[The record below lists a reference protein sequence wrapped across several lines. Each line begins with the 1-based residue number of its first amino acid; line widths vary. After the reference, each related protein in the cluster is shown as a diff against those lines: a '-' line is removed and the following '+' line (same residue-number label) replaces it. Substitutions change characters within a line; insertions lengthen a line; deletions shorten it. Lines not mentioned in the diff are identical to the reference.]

1 MENESPKEKSKEENS
16 INDKLEKDKE
26 DNAKHDEQAN
36 LDKDSIK
43 DEQRPQK
50 KEVNEE
56 DKEDSKDKEK
66 KSDEEFLKTM
76 REVLGFKTK
85 PKMPKFEINKKAQK
99 KYLKEKVFSYVERKS
114 NSLSKDKKEDEKKT
128 EEEDKKMFTNTITY
142 PSGII
147 KTVTKNGNNVVI
159 EENIN
164 YNGIKENYVN
174 NLKNNLDQELKKLIE
189 NSFLV
194 FNRKQLIRKIVKNPL
209 STKAL
214 EGRIL
219 LWKYYIKGL
228 SIEEKA
234 HLIRKFLFYI
244 GKFSDAVFDEFLK
257 IKEIS
262 LAYLLIKLK
271 KNIDNKKDKY
281 GGYLAANN
289 FYMFTSHF
297 GYDLD
302 GNPKKEEY
310 TESGEE
316 MHTLMLLSQN
326 SLNIKQELNGTG
338 YGLVFLKELKEIFDM
353 YHNVSIIFESILYE
367 CNDIFINNTPPQTY
381 RIMWNFFS
389 DYFIDNPFVINFLT
403 QLKFIYAFYK
413 QDEVVKY
420 IHDLV
425 LVRWNT
431 YQVLDRLKGNLENLI
446 GKEEII
452 DQEEKIENMK
462 NIDDLMKYIE
472 GDEKPKK
479 KKKKK
484 KKNNNKIN
492 MLDELANKYKEANN
506 QSDDE
511 FEFDDNEDGMSIIT
525 ESDSVLNCFK
535 KDIMAETEFNTGNK
549 IAPTLSTS
557 FINSFKK

>member
-1 MENESPKEKSKEENS
+1 MDKENPEEKSKKENK
-16 INDKLEKDKE
+16 INDKSDKAKE
-26 DNAKHDEQAN
+26 DNANDDAQPN
-36 LDKDSIK
+36 LDKDSIQDEQGPQK
-43 DEQRPQK
+43 DETSEEK
-50 KEVNEE
+50 KEASKEE
-56 DKEDSKDKEK
+56 EK
-66 KSDEEFLKTM
+66 KSDEEFLKTI
-76 REVLGFKTK
+76 REALGFKTK
-85 PKMPKFEINKKAQK
+85 PKMPKFPINKKAQK
-99 KYLKEKVFSYVERKS
+99 KYLKEKVFSCVDH
-114 NSLSKDKKEDEKKT
+114 NSSKDKKEDKKKSDEEDDKKT
-128 EEEDKKMFTNTITY
+128 FTQTITY

-147 KTVTKNGNNVVI
+147 KTVTKNGSNVLI
-159 EENIN
+159 EEKIN
-164 YNGIKENYVN
+164 YEGIKEIYLN

-189 NSFLV
+189 NSFLL

-214 EGRIL
+214 EGKIL
-219 LWKYYIKGL
+219 LWRYYIKEL
-228 SIEEKA
+228 SDEEKA
-234 HLIRKFLFYI
+234 HLIRKLLFYI

-271 KNIDNKKDKY
+271 RKIDKKKDKH

-297 GYDLD
+297 GYDED
-302 GNPKKEEY
+302 GNPKPEESSE
-310 TESGEE
+310 TSEE
-316 MHTLMLLSQN
+316 MHAIMLLSQN
-326 SLNIKQELNGTG
+326 CLNIKQELNGTG

-353 YHNVSIIFESILYE
+353 YHSVSIIFESIFYE
-367 CNDIFINNTPPQTY
+367 CKDIFENNAHPGIY
-381 RIMWNFFS
+381 RLMWNFFS

-403 QLKFIYAFYK
+403 QLKFIYAYYK

-431 YQVLDRLKGNLENLI
+431 QQELDRLKTTLENLI

-462 NIDDLMKYIE
+462 SIDDLMKYIE

-492 MLDELANKYKEANN
+492 MLEELANKYKEANN
-506 QSDDE
+506 QSDEE
-511 FEFDDNEDGMSIIT
+511 FDLDDNEDGLSIIT

-535 KDIMAETEFNTGNK
+535 KDIMAETEYNIGNK
-549 IAPTLSTS
+549 ITPTLSTS

>member
-1 MENESPKEKSKEENS
+1 
-16 INDKLEKDKE
+16 
-26 DNAKHDEQAN
+26 
-36 LDKDSIK
+36 
-43 DEQRPQK
+43 
-50 KEVNEE
+50 
-56 DKEDSKDKEK
+56 
-66 KSDEEFLKTM
+66 
-76 REVLGFKTK
+76 
-85 PKMPKFEINKKAQK
+85 
-99 KYLKEKVFSYVERKS
+99 
-114 NSLSKDKKEDEKKT
+114 
-128 EEEDKKMFTNTITY
+128 
-142 PSGII
+142 
-147 KTVTKNGNNVVI
+147 
-159 EENIN
+159 
-164 YNGIKENYVN
+164 
-174 NLKNNLDQELKKLIE
+174 
-189 NSFLV
+189 
-194 FNRKQLIRKIVKNPL
+194 
-209 STKAL
+209 
-214 EGRIL
+214 
-219 LWKYYIKGL
+219 
-228 SIEEKA
+228 
-234 HLIRKFLFYI
+234 
-244 GKFSDAVFDEFLK
+244 
-257 IKEIS
+257 
-262 LAYLLIKLK
+262 
-271 KNIDNKKDKY
+271 
-281 GGYLAANN
+281 
-289 FYMFTSHF
+289 MFTSHF
-297 GYDLD
+297 GYDED

-353 YHNVSIIFESILYE
+353 YHNVSI
-367 CNDIFINNTPPQTY
+367 T
-381 RIMWNFFS
+381 
-389 DYFIDNPFVINFLT
+389 DYFIDNPFIINFLT

-431 YQVLDRLKGNLENLI
+431 YQVLDRLKENLENLI

-506 QSDDE
+506 QSDEE
-511 FEFDDNEDGMSIIT
+511 FDFDDNEDGLSIIT

-535 KDIMAETEFNTGNK
+535 KDIMAETEYNTGNK

>member
-1 MENESPKEKSKEENS
+1 MDKENPEEKSKKENK
-16 INDKLEKDKE
+16 INDKSDKAKE
-26 DNAKHDEQAN
+26 DNANDDAQPN
-36 LDKDSIK
+36 LDKDSIQ
-43 DEQRPQK
+43 DEQGPQK
-50 KEVNEE
+50 AETSEEKKEASKEE
-56 DKEDSKDKEK
+56 EK
-66 KSDEEFLKTM
+66 KSDEEFLKTI
-76 REVLGFKTK
+76 REALGFKTK
-85 PKMPKFEINKKAQK
+85 PKMPKFPINKKAQK
-99 KYLKEKVFSYVERKS
+99 KYLKEKVFSCVDH
-114 NSLSKDKKEDEKKT
+114 NSSKDKKEDKKKSDEEDDKKT
-128 EEEDKKMFTNTITY
+128 FTQTITY

-147 KTVTKNGNNVVI
+147 KTVTKNGSNVLI
-159 EENIN
+159 EEKIN
-164 YNGIKENYVN
+164 YEGIKEIYLN

-189 NSFLV
+189 NSFLL

-214 EGRIL
+214 EGKIL
-219 LWKYYIKGL
+219 LWRYYIKEL
-228 SIEEKA
+228 SDEEKA
-234 HLIRKFLFYI
+234 HLIRKLLFYI

-271 KNIDNKKDKY
+271 RKIDKKKDKH

-297 GYDLD
+297 GYDED
-302 GNPKKEEY
+302 GNPKPEESSE
-310 TESGEE
+310 TSEE
-316 MHTLMLLSQN
+316 MHAIMLLSQN
-326 SLNIKQELNGTG
+326 CLNIKQELNGTG

-353 YHNVSIIFESILYE
+353 YHSVSIIFESIFYE
-367 CNDIFINNTPPQTY
+367 CKDIFENNAHPGIY
-381 RIMWNFFS
+381 RLMWNFFS

-403 QLKFIYAFYK
+403 QLKFIYAYYK

-431 YQVLDRLKGNLENLI
+431 QQELDRLKTTLENLI

-462 NIDDLMKYIE
+462 SIDDLMKYIE

-492 MLDELANKYKEANN
+492 MLEELANKYKEANN
-506 QSDDE
+506 QSDEE
-511 FEFDDNEDGMSIIT
+511 FDLDDNEDGLSIIT

-535 KDIMAETEFNTGNK
+535 KDIMAETEYNIGNK
-549 IAPTLSTS
+549 ITPTLSTS

>member
-1 MENESPKEKSKEENS
+1 MNNESPKEKSKEENK
-16 INDKLEKDKE
+16 IVNEAEKIKEDNVNNDAQQNLEKD
-26 DNAKHDEQAN
+26 
-36 LDKDSIK
+36 STK
-43 DEQRPQK
+43 DEQGPQK
-50 KEVNEE
+50 TETVEEEKEA
-56 DKEDSKDKEK
+56 SKDKEK
-66 KSDEEFLKTM
+66 KSDDEFLKTM
-76 REVLGFKTK
+76 RELLGFKTK
-85 PKMPKFEINKKAQK
+85 PKMPKFPINKKAQK
-99 KYLKEKVFSYVERKS
+99 KYLKEKVFSCVHHKP
-114 NSLSKDKKEDEKKT
+114 K
-128 EEEDKKMFTNTITY
+128 EEDKKKTNEDDDKKTFTQTITY

-159 EENIN
+159 EEKIK
-164 YNGIKENYVN
+164 YEGIKEIYIN
-174 NLKNNLDQELKKLIE
+174 NLKNNIDQELKKLIE
-189 NSFLV
+189 NSFLL

-214 EGRIL
+214 EGKIL
-219 LWKYYIKGL
+219 LWRYYIKEL
-228 SIEEKA
+228 SDEEKA
-234 HLIRKFLFYI
+234 HLIRKLLFYI
-244 GKFSDAVFDEFLK
+244 GKFSDAVFDQFLK

-271 KNIDNKKDKY
+271 RKIDKKKDKY

-297 GYDLD
+297 GYDED
-302 GNPKKEEY
+302 GNPKPEEPSE
-310 TESGEE
+310 TSEE
-316 MHTLMLLSQN
+316 IHSIMLLSQN
-326 SLNIKQELNGTG
+326 CLNIEHELNGTG

-353 YHNVSIIFESILYE
+353 YHNVSIIFESIFYE
-367 CNDIFINNTPPQTY
+367 CKDIFANNAHPGIY
-381 RIMWNFFS
+381 RLMWNFFS

-431 YQVLDRLKGNLENLI
+431 QQELDRLKGSLENLI

-452 DQEEKIENMK
+452 DQEEKVENMK
-462 NIDDLMKYIE
+462 NIDDLMQYIE

-492 MLDELANKYKEANN
+492 MLEELANKYKEANN
-506 QSDDE
+506 QSDEE
-511 FEFDDNEDGMSIIT
+511 FELDDNEDGLSIIT

-535 KDIMAETEFNTGNK
+535 KDIMAETEYNIGNK
-549 IAPTLSTS
+549 ITPTLSTS

>member
-1 MENESPKEKSKEENS
+1 MNNESPKEKSKEENK
-16 INDKLEKDKE
+16 IVNEAEKIKEDNVNNDAQQNLEKD
-26 DNAKHDEQAN
+26 
-36 LDKDSIK
+36 STK
-43 DEQRPQK
+43 DEQGPQK
-50 KEVNEE
+50 TETVEEEKEA
-56 DKEDSKDKEK
+56 SKDKEK
-66 KSDEEFLKTM
+66 KSDDEFLKTM
-76 REVLGFKTK
+76 RELLGFKTK
-85 PKMPKFEINKKAQK
+85 PKMPKFPINKKAQK
-99 KYLKEKVFSYVERKS
+99 KYLKEKVFSCVHHKP
-114 NSLSKDKKEDEKKT
+114 K
-128 EEEDKKMFTNTITY
+128 EEDKKKSDEEDDKKTFTQTITY

-147 KTVTKNGNNVVI
+147 KTVTKDGNNVLI

-164 YNGIKENYVN
+164 YDGIKENYVN

-189 NSFLV
+189 NSFLL

-271 KNIDNKKDKY
+271 RNIDKKKDKY
-281 GGYLAANN
+281 GGYLSANN

-297 GYDLD
+297 GYDED

-353 YHNVSIIFESILYE
+353 YHNVSIIFESIFYE

-381 RIMWNFFS
+381 RIMWNFFRIIS
-389 DYFIDNPFVINFLT
+389 
-403 QLKFIYAFYK
+403 
-413 QDEVVKY
+413 
-420 IHDLV
+420 
-425 LVRWNT
+425 
-431 YQVLDRLKGNLENLI
+431 LI
-446 GKEEII
+446 I
-452 DQEEKIENMK
+452 
-462 NIDDLMKYIE
+462 
-472 GDEKPKK
+472 
-479 KKKKK
+479 
-484 KKNNNKIN
+484 
-492 MLDELANKYKEANN
+492 
-506 QSDDE
+506 
-511 FEFDDNEDGMSIIT
+511 
-525 ESDSVLNCFK
+525 
-535 KDIMAETEFNTGNK
+535 
-549 IAPTLSTS
+549 LSLLI
-557 FINSFKK
+557 F

>member
-1 MENESPKEKSKEENS
+1 M
-16 INDKLEKDKE
+16 
-26 DNAKHDEQAN
+26 
-36 LDKDSIK
+36 
-43 DEQRPQK
+43 
-50 KEVNEE
+50 
-56 DKEDSKDKEK
+56 
-66 KSDEEFLKTM
+66 
-76 REVLGFKTK
+76 
-85 PKMPKFEINKKAQK
+85 
-99 KYLKEKVFSYVERKS
+99 
-114 NSLSKDKKEDEKKT
+114 
-128 EEEDKKMFTNTITY
+128 
-142 PSGII
+142 
-147 KTVTKNGNNVVI
+147 
-159 EENIN
+159 
-164 YNGIKENYVN
+164 N

-189 NSFLV
+189 NSFLL

-214 EGRIL
+214 EGKIL
-219 LWKYYIKGL
+219 LWRYYIKEL
-228 SIEEKA
+228 SDEEKA
-234 HLIRKFLFYI
+234 HLIRKLLFYI

-271 KNIDNKKDKY
+271 RKIDKKKDKH

-297 GYDLD
+297 GYDED
-302 GNPKKEEY
+302 GNPKPEESSE
-310 TESGEE
+310 TSEE
-316 MHTLMLLSQN
+316 MHAIMLLSQN
-326 SLNIKQELNGTG
+326 CLNIKQELNGTG

-353 YHNVSIIFESILYE
+353 YHSVSIIFESIFYE
-367 CNDIFINNTPPQTY
+367 CKDIFENNAHPGIY
-381 RIMWNFFS
+381 RLMWNFFS

-403 QLKFIYAFYK
+403 QLKFIYAYYK

-431 YQVLDRLKGNLENLI
+431 HQELDRLKTTLENLI

-452 DQEEKIENMK
+452 DQEEKVENMK

-492 MLDELANKYKEANN
+492 MLEELANKYKEANN
-506 QSDDE
+506 QSDEE
-511 FEFDDNEDGMSIIT
+511 FDLDDNEDGLSIIT
-525 ESDSVLNCFK
+525 ESDSFLNCFK
-535 KDIMAETEFNTGNK
+535 KDIMAETEYNIGNK
-549 IAPTLSTS
+549 ITPTLSTS

>member
-1 MENESPKEKSKEENS
+1 MDKENPEEKSKKENK
-16 INDKLEKDKE
+16 INDKSDKAKE
-26 DNAKHDEQAN
+26 DNANDDAQPN
-36 LDKDSIK
+36 LDKDSIQDEQGPQK
-43 DEQRPQK
+43 DETSEEK
-50 KEVNEE
+50 KEASKEE
-56 DKEDSKDKEK
+56 EK
-66 KSDEEFLKTM
+66 KSDEEFLKTI
-76 REVLGFKTK
+76 REALGFKTK
-85 PKMPKFEINKKAQK
+85 PKMPKFPINKKAQK
-99 KYLKEKVFSYVERKS
+99 KYLKEKVFSCVDH
-114 NSLSKDKKEDEKKT
+114 NSSKDKKEDKKKSDEEDDKKT
-128 EEEDKKMFTNTITY
+128 FTQTITY

-147 KTVTKNGNNVVI
+147 KTVTKNGSNVLI
-159 EENIN
+159 EEKIN
-164 YNGIKENYVN
+164 YEGIKEIYLN

-189 NSFLV
+189 NSFLL

-214 EGRIL
+214 EGKIL
-219 LWKYYIKGL
+219 LWRYYIKEL
-228 SIEEKA
+228 SDEEKA
-234 HLIRKFLFYI
+234 HLIRKLLFYI

-271 KNIDNKKDKY
+271 RKIDKKKDKH

-297 GYDLD
+297 GYDED

-326 SLNIKQELNGTG
+326 CLNIKQELNGTG

-353 YHNVSIIFESILYE
+353 YHSVSIIFESIFYE
-367 CNDIFINNTPPQTY
+367 CKDIFENNAHPGIY
-381 RIMWNFFS
+381 RLMWNFFS

-403 QLKFIYAFYK
+403 QLKFIYAYYK

-431 YQVLDRLKGNLENLI
+431 HQELDRLKTTLENLI

-462 NIDDLMKYIE
+462 SIDDLMKYIE

-492 MLDELANKYKEANN
+492 MLEELANKYKEANN
-506 QSDDE
+506 QSDEE
-511 FEFDDNEDGMSIIT
+511 FDLDDNEDGLSIIT

-535 KDIMAETEFNTGNK
+535 KDIMAETEYNIGNK
-549 IAPTLSTS
+549 ITPTLSTS

>member
-1 MENESPKEKSKEENS
+1 
-16 INDKLEKDKE
+16 
-26 DNAKHDEQAN
+26 
-36 LDKDSIK
+36 
-43 DEQRPQK
+43 
-50 KEVNEE
+50 
-56 DKEDSKDKEK
+56 
-66 KSDEEFLKTM
+66 M
-76 REVLGFKTK
+76 RELLGFKTK
-85 PKMPKFEINKKAQK
+85 PKMPKFPINKKAQK
-99 KYLKEKVFSYVERKS
+99 KYLKEKVFSCVHHKP
-114 NSLSKDKKEDEKKT
+114 K
-128 EEEDKKMFTNTITY
+128 EEDKKKTNEDDDKKTFTQTITY

-159 EENIN
+159 EEKIK
-164 YNGIKENYVN
+164 YEGIKEIYIN
-174 NLKNNLDQELKKLIE
+174 NLKNNIDQELKKLIE
-189 NSFLV
+189 NSFLL

-214 EGRIL
+214 EGKIL
-219 LWKYYIKGL
+219 LWRYYIKEL
-228 SIEEKA
+228 SDEEKA
-234 HLIRKFLFYI
+234 HLIRKLLFYI
-244 GKFSDAVFDEFLK
+244 GKFSDAVFDQFLK

-271 KNIDNKKDKY
+271 RKIDKKKDKY

-297 GYDLD
+297 GYDED
-302 GNPKKEEY
+302 GNPKPEEPSE
-310 TESGEE
+310 TSEE
-316 MHTLMLLSQN
+316 IHSIMLLSQN
-326 SLNIKQELNGTG
+326 CLNIEHELNGTG

-353 YHNVSIIFESILYE
+353 YHNVSIIFESIFYE
-367 CNDIFINNTPPQTY
+367 CKDIFANNAHPGIY
-381 RIMWNFFS
+381 RLMWNFFS

-431 YQVLDRLKGNLENLI
+431 QQELDRLKGSLENLI

-452 DQEEKIENMK
+452 DQEEKVENMK
-462 NIDDLMKYIE
+462 NIDDLMQYIE

-492 MLDELANKYKEANN
+492 MLEELANKYKEANN
-506 QSDDE
+506 QSDEE
-511 FEFDDNEDGMSIIT
+511 FELDDNEDGLSIIT

-535 KDIMAETEFNTGNK
+535 KDIMAETEYNIGNK
-549 IAPTLSTS
+549 ITPTLSNS

>member
-1 MENESPKEKSKEENS
+1 MDKENPEEKSKEENK
-16 INDKLEKDKE
+16 INDKPDKIKV
-26 DNAKHDEQAN
+26 DNANDDAQPN
-36 LDKDSIK
+36 LDKDSIQ
-43 DEQRPQK
+43 DEQGPQK
-50 KEVNEE
+50 AETSE
-56 DKEDSKDKEK
+56 EK
-66 KSDEEFLKTM
+66 KEASKEEEKRSDEEFLKTI
-76 REVLGFKTK
+76 REALGFKTK
-85 PKMPKFEINKKAQK
+85 PKMPKFPINEKAQK
-99 KYLKEKVFSYVERKS
+99 KYLKEKVFSCVNH
-114 NSLSKDKKEDEKKT
+114 NSSKDKKEDKKKS
-128 EEEDKKMFTNTITY
+128 EEDDKKIFTQTITY

-147 KTVTKNGNNVVI
+147 KTVTKNGSNVLI
-159 EENIN
+159 EEKIN
-164 YNGIKENYVN
+164 YEGIKEIYLN

-189 NSFLV
+189 NSFLL

-214 EGRIL
+214 EGKIL
-219 LWKYYIKGL
+219 LWRYYIKEL
-228 SIEEKA
+228 SDEEKA
-234 HLIRKFLFYI
+234 HLIRKLLFYI

-271 KNIDNKKDKY
+271 RKIDKKKDKH

-297 GYDLD
+297 GYDED
-302 GNPKKEEY
+302 GNPKPEESSE
-310 TESGEE
+310 TTEE
-316 MHTLMLLSQN
+316 MHAIMLLSQN
-326 SLNIKQELNGTG
+326 CLNIKQELNGTG

-353 YHNVSIIFESILYE
+353 YHSVSIIFESIFYE
-367 CNDIFINNTPPQTY
+367 CKDIFINGMTPGIY
-381 RIMWNFFS
+381 RLMWNFFS

-403 QLKFIYAFYK
+403 QLKFIYAYDK

-431 YQVLDRLKGNLENLI
+431 HQELDRLKTTLENLI

-452 DQEEKIENMK
+452 DQEEKVENMK

-492 MLDELANKYKEANN
+492 MLEELANKYKEANN
-506 QSDDE
+506 QSDEE
-511 FEFDDNEDGMSIIT
+511 FDLDDNEDGLSIIT

-535 KDIMAETEFNTGNK
+535 KDIMAETEYNIGNK
-549 IAPTLSTS
+549 ITPTLSTS

>member
-1 MENESPKEKSKEENS
+1 MDKENPEEKSKKENK
-16 INDKLEKDKE
+16 INDRSDKAKE
-26 DNAKHDEQAN
+26 DNANDDAQPN
-36 LDKDSIK
+36 LDKDSIQ
-43 DEQRPQK
+43 DEQGPQK
-50 KEVNEE
+50 NETSEEKKEASKEE
-56 DKEDSKDKEK
+56 EK
-66 KSDEEFLKTM
+66 KSDEEFLKTI
-76 REVLGFKTK
+76 REALGFKTK
-85 PKMPKFEINKKAQK
+85 PKMPKFPINKKAQK
-99 KYLKEKVFSYVERKS
+99 KYLKEKVFSCVDH
-114 NSLSKDKKEDEKKT
+114 NSSKDKKEDKKKSDEEDDKKT
-128 EEEDKKMFTNTITY
+128 FTQTITY

-147 KTVTKNGNNVVI
+147 KTVTKNGSNVLI
-159 EENIN
+159 EEKIN
-164 YNGIKENYVN
+164 YEGIKEIYLN

-189 NSFLV
+189 NSFLL

-214 EGRIL
+214 EGKIL
-219 LWKYYIKGL
+219 LWRYYIKEL
-228 SIEEKA
+228 SDEEKA
-234 HLIRKFLFYI
+234 HLIRKLLFYI

-271 KNIDNKKDKY
+271 RKIDKKKDKH

-297 GYDLD
+297 GYDED
-302 GNPKKEEY
+302 GNPKPEESSE
-310 TESGEE
+310 TSEE
-316 MHTLMLLSQN
+316 MHAIMLLSQN
-326 SLNIKQELNGTG
+326 CLNIKQELNGTG

-353 YHNVSIIFESILYE
+353 YHSVSIIFESIFYE
-367 CNDIFINNTPPQTY
+367 CKDIFENNAHPGIY
-381 RIMWNFFS
+381 RLMWNFFS

-403 QLKFIYAFYK
+403 QLKFIYAYYK

-431 YQVLDRLKGNLENLI
+431 QQELDRLKTTLENLI

-462 NIDDLMKYIE
+462 SIDDLMKYIE

-492 MLDELANKYKEANN
+492 MLEELANKYKEANN
-506 QSDDE
+506 QSDEE
-511 FEFDDNEDGMSIIT
+511 FDLDDNEDGLSIIT

-535 KDIMAETEFNTGNK
+535 KDIMAETEYNIGNK
-549 IAPTLSTS
+549 ITPTLSTS